1 VLFLV
6 PVIILGAVLYAR
18 VVRSVGNQVLDE
30 GVQKIREIRDTVDR
44 QLLDLDKIYYL
55 IAMDEDL
62 KPSEIGVSAI
72 SQLIAIEKLQWYT
85 ATNRRLIDNILF
97 HVHGNEMV
105 WSAQSVYAPGTIA
118 ANRFLGD
125 SMSADEVLALLES
138 PLRPSLFTAPV
149 STGPRG
155 VIVAYLL
162 PTRAGVR
169 RTATV
174 TFLLNTGTIRS
185 IAQVIA
191 GDPDLDLAVHADTG
205 ASFSLSRADPA
216 RDWLSTSAR
225 VPQIAGARAPAAGLI
240 RASDG
245 YYLVARSEKA
255 SWTYAG
261 WISHEALLSHSAAE
275 RANVVLTFAIVALI
289 GAILIYATLQ
299 FAYDPIRRLRK
310 SVEGRLGAALSARDD
325 LEAIR
330 DGFRQLT
337 VQKDEHFRRYVNQNR
352 EAVQDY
358 LLLSL
363 LNGRILDLE
372 EFNVKSEQVGLH
384 FSVGNYAAVIVAL
397 EGGVAAGDRDMVLK
411 SVQSVLGREYEVA
424 WKPLPDP
431 DKGVYVIGS
440 RDQSETRLQAVLQLT
455 KEYVETTLGYSIT
468 LATGSFAGD
477 ITQASRSFVEARAAL
492 DYRVL
497 LGTSSVIAYGRVARA
512 TQDAVYYP
520 EEEMRELRSTI
531 MRGDAQAASETV
543 HAILAALADHA
554 VPLFAARC
562 ICYDIINTFIRTMHE
577 MNMDFSSVEDPAAIT
592 AELTEL
598 HSLEVLDRVTRLL
611 AQQVC
616 NHISRTRHV
625 SAAFPE
631 MIERIEA
638 YVREHYAEIT
648 FSLQEVADAMGISQS
663 ALSTIY
669 RTMTGNTLHSVV
681 TDLRIEKAKEELRA
695 DLPIK
700 KVVVDVGY
708 SDASSFIKKFKREVG
723 MTPGNYARLHRVEP
737 GFGHLIPKKASCAS
751 WWISTYSARPIRSS
765 CLV

>member
-1 VLFLV
+1 MLFLV
-6 PVIILGAVLYAR
+6 PVIILGVVLYAR
-18 VVRSVGNQVLDE
+18 VVRSVRNQVLDE
-30 GVQKIREIRDTVDR
+30 GVQKVRAVRDSVDR

-55 IAMDEDL
+55 IAMDDDL
-62 KPSEIGVSAI
+62 KPGEIGRSPI
-72 SQLIAIEKLQWYT
+72 SQLVAIEKLQWYT
-85 ATNRRLIDNILF
+85 ATNRRLIDNIIF
-97 HVHGNEMV
+97 YVHGNDMV
-105 WSAQSVYAPGTIA
+105 WSAQSVYALGTLA

-125 SMSADEVLALLES
+125 AMNADEIRALLES
-138 PLRPSLFTAPV
+138 PLRPSLFVAPV

-162 PTRAGVR
+162 PIRAGVA

-174 TFLLNTGTIRS
+174 AFLLNTATIRS

-191 GDPDLDLAVHADTG
+191 GEPDLHLAVHTDAG
-205 ASFSLSRADPA
+205 PSFSLSRADPD
-216 RDWLSTSAR
+216 RVWLSSSADAPR
-225 VPQIAGARAPAAGLI
+225 IAGARAATAGLI
-240 RASDG
+240 RASGG

-255 SWTYAG
+255 RWTYAG
-261 WISHEALLSHSAAE
+261 WISHETLLSHSAAP
-275 RANVVLTFAIVALI
+275 RANVVLTITIIALI
-289 GAILIYATLQ
+289 GAILIYVSLQ
-299 FAYDPIRRLRK
+299 FAYDPIRRIRK

-337 VQKDEHFRRYVNQNR
+337 LQKDEHFRRYVNQNR

-372 EFNVKSEQVGLH
+372 EFNARSEQVGLH
-384 FSVGNYAAVIVAL
+384 FSVGSYAAVIVAL

-431 DKGVYVIGS
+431 DKGVYVVGS
-440 RDQSETRLQAVLQLT
+440 RDRSETRLQAALQLT
-455 KEYVETTLGYSIT
+455 KEYVETTHGCSIT
-468 LATGSFAGD
+468 LAAGSFAED

-497 LGTSSVIAYGRVARA
+497 LGTSSVIAYGKVARA
-512 TQDAVYYP
+512 TQDTVYYP
-520 EEEMRELRSTI
+520 EEEMRVLRSTI
-531 MRGDAQAASETV
+531 MRGDAQGAGETV
-543 HAILAALADHA
+543 HAILASLGDHA

-562 ICYDIINTFIRTMHE
+562 ICYDIINTFFRTMHE
-577 MNMDFSSVEDPAAIT
+577 MNMDFSSMEDPAAIT
-592 AELTEL
+592 AELAEL
-598 HSLEVLDRVTRLL
+598 HSMEVLDRVTRLL
-611 AQQVC
+611 AEQVC
-616 NHISRTRHV
+616 IHISRTRHV
-625 SAAFPE
+625 SAASAE
-631 MIERIEA
+631 MIERIDA

-669 RTMTGNTLHSVV
+669 RSMTGSTLHSVV
-681 TDLRIEKAKEELRA
+681 TGLRIEKAKEELRA

-708 SDASSFIKKFKREVG
+708 SDISSFIKKFKREVG
-723 MTPGNYARLHRVEP
+723 MTPGNYARLHRVERV
-737 GFGHLIPKKASCAS
+737 
-751 WWISTYSARPIRSS
+751 AR
-765 CLV
+765 